1 MSRTKSAM
9 GTERWREIEQLYHAA
24 RECEPAERDQF
35 LKKACADEQVR
46 SEVEAL
52 LEREEQAE
60 SFLEAPALEVTAE
73 ALAEGRVQSMLGR
86 VLGHYEIVA
95 LLGAGGM
102 GEVYRAVD
110 TRLGR
115 HVAVKISASEF
126 TVRFQR
132 ETRAISALN
141 HPHVCTLYD
150 VGPNFLVMELVEGE
164 TLAARLKKG
173 KLSIQET
180 LLYGGQIAAAVAEAH
195 SKGIVH
201 RDLKPGNVMIS
212 KNGAKVMDFGLAKSP
227 GDGTISQAVMGTPAY
242 MAPEQREG
250 KECDGRTDIY
260 TLGLVLREMATGD
273 REKTTLSLSKTGDLP
288 PQFAHLI
295 ERCVADDPDA
305 RWQSARDVKAELD
318 WIRTHGTEVQSRS
331 VSSRPSRRP
340 WALAT
345 LAVAVAVGGWW
356 YATRPAPLRPLIRLN
371 LDIPADTPLA
381 RGEGPNAGGILAL
394 SPDASRLVLTLR
406 DPDGKIRL
414 HTRLLDQNQ
423 FTRLMGTENA
433 YFPFFSPDGEWIG
446 FFANFKLKK
455 IPVQGGAVVVLCDA
469 PFGRGANWGED
480 GNIIGALTNG
490 AVSRIPS
497 SGGTPV
503 LVTKLNAQESTHRWP
518 QLLPGGHAVM
528 FTASSLGANFDAA
541 SIDVVSLENGA
552 RKTAMTGGFFAR
564 YIAAPG
570 RDGYL
575 VYLRQSTLLAVPFDL
590 GRLSVT
596 GTPVPILDDVGNNR
610 IGGGDFAFNPAPAG
624 SGTFVYL
631 PGKGGY
637 PISWLDAAG
646 KTEPLNPQPAAYAT
660 PRFSPDGKRLAFGLI
675 SGNQGEDLWVKDLDR
690 DAPTRLTFL
699 SGTNRFPVWT
709 PDGKNI
715 IFNSTDLTAPG
726 LYWVPADGSGQ
737 AQRLLEGGKVGQP
750 YPYSISPDGKHLAY
764 ALGATFI
771 APIESD
777 SGRLSLGKPEPFMRT
792 PFAGAFPAFS
802 PDGHWL
808 AYASVE
814 SGMSQ
819 VYVRP
824 FPGPGGRWQIST
836 AGGTLPVW
844 SHDGRQLFFETLD
857 QHVMRVSY
865 SARGDS
871 FASGKPEPWSQA
883 QLQPMLGSTF
893 NYDVAPDGK
902 RLAALLAGGG
912 AANEKPATQLTV
924 LLNFSDEIRRRM
936 AASKAP

>member
-1 MSRTKSAM
+1 M

-73 ALAEGRVQSMLGR
+73 ALAEGRVRSMLGR

-132 ETRAISALN
+132 ETRAISALK

-173 KLSIQET
+173 KLSIQDT

-260 TLGLVLREMATGD
+260 ALGLVLREMATGD

-423 FTRLMGTENA
+423 FTRL
-433 YFPFFSPDGEWIG
+433 
-446 FFANFKLKK
+446 L
-455 IPVQGGAVVVLCDA
+455 
-469 PFGRGANWGED
+469 
-480 GNIIGALTNG
+480 
-490 AVSRIPS
+490 
-497 SGGTPV
+497 
-503 LVTKLNAQESTHRWP
+503 
-518 QLLPGGHAVM
+518 
-528 FTASSLGANFDAA
+528 
-541 SIDVVSLENGA
+541 
-552 RKTAMTGGFFAR
+552 
-564 YIAAPG
+564 
-570 RDGYL
+570 
-575 VYLRQSTLLAVPFDL
+575 
-590 GRLSVT
+590 
-596 GTPVPILDDVGNNR
+596 PIL
-610 IGGGDFAFNPAPAG
+610 F
-624 SGTFVYL
+624 
-631 PGKGGY
+631 
-637 PISWLDAAG
+637 
-646 KTEPLNPQPAAYAT
+646 
-660 PRFSPDGKRLAFGLI
+660 
-675 SGNQGEDLWVKDLDR
+675 
-690 DAPTRLTFL
+690 
-699 SGTNRFPVWT
+699 
-709 PDGKNI
+709 
-715 IFNSTDLTAPG
+715 
-726 LYWVPADGSGQ
+726 
-737 AQRLLEGGKVGQP
+737 
-750 YPYSISPDGKHLAY
+750 
-764 ALGATFI
+764 
-771 APIESD
+771 
-777 SGRLSLGKPEPFMRT
+777 SGRRMDRLF
-792 PFAGAFPAFS
+792 
-802 PDGHWL
+802 
-808 AYASVE
+808 
-814 SGMSQ
+814 
-819 VYVRP
+819 
-824 FPGPGGRWQIST
+824 
-836 AGGTLPVW
+836 
-844 SHDGRQLFFETLD
+844 RQF
-857 QHVMRVSY
+857 
-865 SARGDS
+865 
-871 FASGKPEPWSQA
+871 
-883 QLQPMLGSTF
+883 
-893 NYDVAPDGK
+893 
-902 RLAALLAGGG
+902 
-912 AANEKPATQLTV
+912 
-924 LLNFSDEIRRRM
+924 
-936 AASKAP
+936 